1 MWAPRRRFP
10 GRRLGYHERGSEVE
24 EAINKNVY
32 AALQGEMSPDEAA
45 STMNE
50 QIQKAIETF

>member
-50 QIQKAIETF
+50 